1 MVRASRQHQEAKEG
15 LGKGD
20 ERGYLGGLSSGQPTG
35 HPVTSRDGLVSFLG
49 KVLVETSCGYG

>member
-35 HPVTSRDGLVSFLG
+35 HPVTSCDGLVSF
-49 KVLVETSCGYG
+49 KVLVETNCDYG